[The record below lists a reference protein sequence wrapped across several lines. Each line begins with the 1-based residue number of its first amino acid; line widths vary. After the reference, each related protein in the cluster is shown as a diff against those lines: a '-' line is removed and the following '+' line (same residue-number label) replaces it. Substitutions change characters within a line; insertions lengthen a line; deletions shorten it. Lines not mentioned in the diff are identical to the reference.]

1 MRRKFAAA
9 AHDRYVDIMRRF
21 ANVDCDEIVRA
32 SAGGFGWMLLSG
44 LLLLELPCTR
54 PRFVVVRA
62 HQLEVWKV
70 AATGSFPSP
79 KSLVLNQPEITIT
92 NRGFRYD
99 RVRIAGRKYLIS
111 VGQRPYLSRLMS
123 IGGTLP
129 TDGMIGRPAGW
140 YPNPW
145 ALPGLGGQLR
155 YWDGHG
161 WSEHVDPPTG
171 TPPADA

>member
-1 MRRKFAAA
+1 MRKNFAAV
-9 AHDRYVDIMRRF
+9 HDRYVAIMRQRV
-21 ANVDCDEIVRA
+21 NVDCDELVRV

-44 LLLLELPCTR
+44 LLFLELPCTR
-54 PRFVVVRA
+54 PRFVIATAGRV
-62 HQLEVWKV
+62 EVWKITS
-70 AATGSFPSP
+70 AGSFP
-79 KSLVLNQPEITIT
+79 LRRLHVFHQPEITIT
-92 NRGFRYD
+92 NRGVLLD

-129 TDGMIGRPAGW
+129 TDGMTGRPAGW

-161 WSEHVDPPTG
+161 WTDHVDSPTG
-171 TPPADA
+171 SSG